1 MATSGTLGTLS
12 GNWKTTYTASWELL
26 SQSTDTLKSKIRLKV
41 VFYTGNTTTIS
52 SDYSTFKLDGTT
64 VYSGKYSFSGAGTK
78 FTKTKDIE
86 VQHNADGSFPGRDVT
101 FSTNDYIMGN
111 QSATKRITGVPNINV
126 KASITGYP
134 AEFTDEDNPKITYN
148 NPLGNNV
155 DNLLACISLTG
166 AKDDILYREI
176 SKTGTSY
183 TFNLTDD
190 ERKLLRQNTTTN
202 SRTVKF
208 YIRTILNGTNYH
220 SSQNST
226 YKIINA
232 NPEFS
237 DFIYEDTNID
247 TITLTG
253 GNKNAVLGYSN
264 IRVRIPVANKAVAK
278 KEATMVK
285 YRFNNEDEDYSDTKE
300 VQIATQKTTTGDFI
314 VYAIDSRGNSTQV
327 IKNAQKVIDYKP
339 LKKGSIETYRA
350 NGVSEDVILEFDGEI
365 DVVNFGSKTNSI
377 KSAKYRYSVAGSN
390 EWSEYIPITLTV
402 SGNTF
407 SFNGT
412 IKGDTEA
419 SGFNVNNAYEIEV
432 EIKDE
437 LSYVY
442 YTDSFGAGIPHV
454 AYAKEGISIMGAYDE
469 ELGGALQLQGIPII
483 ETGTENNTTWIKYA
497 NGLME
502 IIGEISINAE
512 FVAWGNIYSYDMTTP
527 VQFPVKFIQPPEI
540 VACVHG
546 IATAMIG
553 RCNAT
558 TEKINFICLVRPN
571 IYNTEYL
578 VSYIAKGRWK
588 ASELAD

>member
-1 MATSGTLGTLS
+1 M
-12 GNWKTTYTASWELL
+12 
-26 SQSTDTLKSKIRLKV
+26 
-41 VFYTGNTTTIS
+41 
-52 SDYSTFKLDGTT
+52 
-64 VYSGKYSFSGAGTK
+64 
-78 FTKTKDIE
+78 
-86 VQHNADGSFPGRDVT
+86 GS
-101 FSTNDYIMGN
+101 
-111 QSATKRITGVPNINV
+111 QSATKQITGVPNIDV
-126 KASITGYP
+126 KANLKSAPT
-134 AEFTDEDNPKITYN
+134 EFNDEENPTITYEN
-148 NPLGNNV
+148 KLGDKV
-155 DNLLACISLTG
+155 EALKACISLTG
-166 AKDDILYREI
+166 ALDDITYRDVP
-176 SKTGTSY
+176 KTGTSY
-183 TFNLTDD
+183 TFELTDE
-190 ERKLLRQNTTTN
+190 ERKILRENTTSN
-202 SRTVKF
+202 SRTVRF
-208 YIRTILNGTNYH
+208 YLRTTLNGTNH
-220 SSQNST
+220 FSIINST

-285 YRFNNEDEDYSDTKE
+285 YRFNNVDADYSDTEE

-339 LKKGSIETYRA
+339 LKKGNIETYRA

-365 DVVNFGSKTNSI
+365 DIINFGSKTNSI

-390 EWSEYIPITLTV
+390 EWSEYITITPTI

-469 ELGGALQLQGIPII
+469 ELGGALQLKGIPII
-483 ETGTENNTTWIKYA
+483 ETGTENNATWIKYA
-497 NGLME
+497 NGVMD
-502 IIGEISINAE
+502 IIG
-512 FVAWGNIYSYDMTTP
+512 
-527 VQFPVKFIQPPEI
+527 
-540 VACVHG
+540 
-546 IATAMIG
+546 
-553 RCNAT
+553 
-558 TEKINFICLVRPN
+558 
-571 IYNTEYL
+571 
-578 VSYIAKGRWK
+578 
-588 ASELAD
+588 